1 MATSPRSRILLA
13 SDVVAR
19 LRSEARTKKFG
30 SRDHRKTLLKAS
42 WRKMRW
48 TYLSSDLYRLPSPLG
63 EKHG

>member
-30 SRDHRKTLLKAS
+30 SRNLLKAS